1 MSRSTVGFKL
11 RGETGSSLKTWSTVS
26 IAVAAWN
33 GGRPTTI
40 EYKVAP
46 RA

>member
-1 MSRSTVGFKL
+1 MSRSTIGFKL
-11 RGETGSSLKTWSTVS
+11 LGETGSSFNTWSTVS

-33 GGRPTTI
+33 GGWPTSI
-40 EYKVAP
+40 AYKVEP